1 MAHERGSVLFVEDD
15 PNDVAL
21 TQRAFER
28 AGFANPLQVLS
39 DGEQAIAYLG
49 GEASYADR
57 DRYPLPII
65 VLLDLKLPR
74 KSGFEVLAW
83 IRAAANIR
91 RLPVVV
97 LTSSQQSPDINR
109 AYDAG
114 ANSYLV
120 KPVAFEHLLNL
131 VQTLGLYWFMTNQ
144 GPVIAEIEPHPR

>member
-1 MAHERGSVLFVEDD
+1 MDQRRGSVLLVEDD

-39 DGEQAIAYLG
+39 DGEQAIGYLG

-57 DRYPLPII
+57 NRYPLPIL

-74 KSGFEVLAW
+74 TSGFEVLAW
-83 IRAAANIR
+83 IRGAPNIR

-97 LTSSQQSPDINR
+97 LTSSQQSPDIDR

-114 ANSYLV
+114 NPRPLLV
-120 KPVAFEHLLNL
+120 HD
-131 VQTLGLYWFMTNQ
+131 
-144 GPVIAEIEPHPR
+144 EPGAGHRRERTTPSITDVPSVSSTTPPLT

>member
-1 MAHERGSVLFVEDD
+1 MDQRRGSVLLVEDD

-39 DGEQAIAYLG
+39 DGEQAIGYLG

-57 DRYPLPII
+57 NRYPLPIL

-74 KSGFEVLAW
+74 TSGFEVLAW
-83 IRAAANIR
+83 IRGAPNIR

-97 LTSSQQSPDINR
+97 LTSSQQSPDIDR

-120 KPVAFEHLLNL
+120 KPVAFESLLSL

-144 GPVIAEIEPHPR
+144 GPAIAESGPHPR

>member
-1 MAHERGSVLFVEDD
+1 MDRARGSVLLVEDD

-28 AGFANPLQVLS
+28 AGLANPLQIVN
-39 DGEQAIAYLG
+39 DGEQAIAYLA
-49 GEASYADR
+49 GEAPYTDR
-57 DRYPLPII
+57 QRHPLPIL

-74 KSGFEVLAW
+74 RSGFDVLGW
-83 IRAAANIR
+83 LRGMPDVR

-97 LTSSQQSPDINR
+97 LTSSAQSPDINR

-120 KPVAFEHLLNL
+120 KPVAFEHLLAL
-131 VQTLGLYWFMTNQ
+131 VRTLGLYWITTNE
-144 GPVIAEIEPHPR
+144 GPTIVELAR

>member
-1 MAHERGSVLFVEDD
+1 MDRRSGSILLVEDD

-21 TQRAFER
+21 TQRAFAR
-28 AGFANPLQVLS
+28 TQFGNPLQVVT
-39 DGEQAIAYLG
+39 DGEQAIAYLA
-49 GEASYADR
+49 GESAYADR
-57 DRYPLPII
+57 QRYPLPIL

-74 KSGFEVLAW
+74 KSGFDVLGW
-83 IRAAANIR
+83 IRGVPNVR

-120 KPVAFEHLLNL
+120 KPVAFENLLSL
-131 VQTLGLYWFMTNQ
+131 VQTLGLYWIMTNQ
-144 GPVIAEIEPHPR
+144 GPVIVEAGPSIT

>member
-1 MAHERGSVLFVEDD
+1 MDRTGSILLAEDD

-21 TQRAFER
+21 TQLAFEQAR
-28 AGFANPLQVLS
+28 FSNPLHVVAN
-39 DGEQAIAYLG
+39 GEEAIAYLA
-49 GEASYADR
+49 GEGSYADR
-57 DRYPLPII
+57 QRYPIPVL

-83 IRAAANIR
+83 LRGVPNVR

-120 KPVAFEHLLNL
+120 KPVAFDNL
-131 VQTLGLYWFMTNQ
+131 VGLVRTLGLYWIMTNE
-144 GPVIAEIEPHPR
+144 GPAIAAGA